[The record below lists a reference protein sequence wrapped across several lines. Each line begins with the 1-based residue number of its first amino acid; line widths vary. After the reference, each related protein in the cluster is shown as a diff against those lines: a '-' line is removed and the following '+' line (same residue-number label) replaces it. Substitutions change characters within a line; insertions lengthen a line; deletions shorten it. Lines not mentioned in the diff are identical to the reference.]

1 MMGHKKKIKILG
13 SLALII
19 LLAMLLFNS
28 GTGSFWRFEFNE
40 SNQSESRLTYDPERV
55 GEGGIE
61 LGESFGIA
69 LLDAPIGTKEHG
81 MRKSQ
86 FLNPRENLSGY
97 LSVSNQM
104 HDAYDYLVFCL
115 LDYRQ
120 VPFTFNNESGQ
131 ILHKIHLEPYE
142 AGFYPFELAEI
153 EDGGHD
159 FEIVV
164 IFRPY
169 ENSLNETF
177 RRSTRGGHLGSRR
190 LNIFVGNYSDLP
202 AVNYTNMSVMS
213 CCSCGSEYM
222 HGEGMLL
229 TKEPCSKQL
238 WLTEDVEPGGL
249 LNYTINAGTY
259 EYPVTFAMIVL
270 LDYKPIPLNVN
281 GTDLVIFGK
290 FEPVEFVAIPASLIV
305 PEEKGV
311 HELLVL
317 WFPVPYKRLE
327 TSPGVI
333 VRFEQW
339 SWCVSSTR
347 VGLNVT

>member
-1 MMGHKKKIKILG
+1 MGHKKKIKILG

-28 GTGSFWRFEFNE
+28 GTGSFWRFDP
-40 SNQSESRLTYDPERV
+40 SEGKVTYDPERV

-61 LGESFGIA
+61 LGESFGIS
-69 LLDAPIGTKEHG
+69 LSLIGMENN
-81 MRKSQ
+81 KSLSK
-86 FLNPRENLSGY
+86 FLNPGENLSGY
-97 LSVSNQM
+97 FSVNNQM
-104 HDAYDYLVFCL
+104 HEAYDYLIFCL
-115 LDYRQ
+115 LDYEH
-120 VPFTFNNESGQ
+120 VLFTFNNESEQ
-131 ILHKIHLEPYE
+131 ILHMVHLEPYE
-142 AGFYPFELAEI
+142 EGFYPFELAEI
-153 EDGGHD
+153 EDGGRD

-177 RRSTRGGHLGSRR
+177 RRSTRGGHLGSMRR
-190 LNIFVGNYSDLP
+190 NIFVGNYSDLP
-202 AVNYTNMSVMS
+202 AVNYTNMSVIS

-222 HGEGMLL
+222 HAEGMLI

-238 WLTEDVEPGGL
+238 WLTEDVEPSGL

-259 EYPVTFAMIVL
+259 EYPVTFAMMVL

-281 GTDLVIFGK
+281 GTDLVILGK
-290 FEPVEFVAIPASLIV
+290 FEPEEFVAIPASFIV

-317 WFPVPYKRLE
+317 WFPVPYKKLE
-327 TSPGVI
+327 ISPGVK
-333 VRFEQW
+333 VRIEQW
-339 SWCVSSTR
+339 PWTETSTR

>member
-28 GTGSFWRFEFNE
+28 GTGSFWRFELNE
-40 SNQSESRLTYDPERV
+40 SNQSESRVTYDLERV

-61 LGESFGIA
+61 LGESFGIS
-69 LLDAPIGTKEHG
+69 LSLTG
-81 MRKSQ
+81 MENNKSLSK
-86 FLNPRENLSGY
+86 FLNHGENLSGY
-97 LSVSNQM
+97 LSVNNQM

-115 LDYRQ
+115 LDYEQ

-153 EDGGHD
+153 EGGGHD
-159 FEIVV
+159 FEIMV

-177 RRSTRGGHLGSRR
+177 RRSTRGGHLGSQRR
-190 LNIFVGNYSDLP
+190 NLFVGNYSDLP
-202 AVNYTNMSVMS
+202 AVNYTNMSVIS

-222 HGEGMLL
+222 HGEGMLI
-229 TKEPCSKQL
+229 TKKPCSKQL
-238 WLTEDVEPGGL
+238 WLTEEVEPGGL

-259 EYPVTFAMIVL
+259 EYPVTFAMMVL

-281 GTDLVIFGK
+281 GSDLVIFGE
-290 FEPVEFVAIPASLIV
+290 FEPEEFVAIPASLSV

-327 TSPGVI
+327 TSPGVRVLI
-333 VRFEQW
+333 EQW
-339 SWCVSSTR
+339 PWSVSSTR

>member
-1 MMGHKKKIKILG
+1 MGHKKKINLLG
-13 SLALII
+13 LLALIF
-19 LLAMLLFNS
+19 LVAMLLFNS

-86 FLNPRENLSGY
+86 FLNPGENLSGY

-120 VPFTFNNESGQ
+120 VRFTFNNETGQ

-142 AGFYPFELAEI
+142 ASFYPFELAEI

-177 RRSTRGGHLGSRR
+177 RSSTQGGHLGSMR
-190 LNIFVGNYSDLP
+190 LNLFVGNYSDLP
-202 AVNYTNMSVMS
+202 AVNYTNMSVIA
-213 CCSCGSEYM
+213 CCSCGPEYPLY
-222 HGEGMLL
+222 EEPFL
-229 TKEPCSKQL
+229 TKEPCLTKL
-238 WLTEDVEPGGL
+238 WLTEDVEPGEL
-249 LNYTINAGTY
+249 LNYTINAGAD
-259 EYPVTFAMIVL
+259 EVPVTFAMMAL
-270 LDYKPIPLNVN
+270 LDYEPIPINVN
-281 GTDLVIFGK
+281 GSELVIFGE
-290 FEPVEFVAIPASLIV
+290 FEPGEKVAIPASLSV

-311 HELLVL
+311 HELQVL

-327 TSPGVI
+327 TSPGVRVLI
-333 VRFEQW
+333 EQW
-339 SWCVSSTR
+339 PWSVSSVR